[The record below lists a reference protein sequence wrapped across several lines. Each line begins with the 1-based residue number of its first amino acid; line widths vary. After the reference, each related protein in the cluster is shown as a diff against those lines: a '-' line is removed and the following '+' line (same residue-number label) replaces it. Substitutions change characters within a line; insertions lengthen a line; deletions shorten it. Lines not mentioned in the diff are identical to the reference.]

1 MRTTRTI
8 SLANSDQALFV
19 SGLPAP
25 ITPEDWRRYHLQ
37 SFPMFANEDRKDQA
51 DEILEEAIE
60 SVYSMWTGVSTLWQ
74 GHDEQVW
81 YEKTRLCYRFLICW
95 YIADLYPEF
104 SAGILS
110 TAGLPIARKKIGP
123 IDIVYDKDVFSKGSM
138 DLLAPLLS
146 NAFGAKAHLMIK
158 TVYRRTRITNGMFN
172 PVPIRRL

>member
-1 MRTTRTI
+1 MTTI
-8 SLANSDQALFV
+8 SLSTADQALFV

-25 ITPEDWRRYHLQ
+25 VTPDDWRRYHLQ
-37 SFPMFANEDRKDQA
+37 SFPAFANEDMKDAA
-51 DEILEEAIE
+51 DEILRESIE
-60 SVYSMWTGVSTLWQ
+60 SVYSMWAGVSTLWQ
-74 GHDEQVW
+74 GHDEQLW

-110 TAGLPIARKKIGP
+110 TGGLPIARKKIGP
-123 IDIVYDKDVFSKGSM
+123 IDIVYDKDTFAQGSL

-158 TVYRRTRITNGMFN
+158 TSYRRTKITNGMFN
-172 PVPIRRL
+172 PVPIRRR